1 MKHPGP
7 LFTLLAGV
15 VLAGGIGIVNLA
27 TGTGVAPVAGA
38 ANAANAASVA
48 SSSPPTT
55 SAAPKA
61 EAPKADAPAR
71 ADYAGRVTGGG
82 ASVAVSVRDGHA
94 IAYLCDGK
102 KVEAWLQGVTV
113 GGKLDLKGAKNA
125 SLTGSFDA
133 ASVTGTVTAA
143 GKTWQFSAPP
153 AKKPAGLYRAA
164 PKVKGK
170 TSKVGWIVQP
180 DGSQVGILTTGED
193 SASAPTLDPAAAT
206 ATVDGAPVT
215 AEPVSGLA
223 GNGDF

>member
-1 MKHPGP
+1 MRNPGP

-38 ANAANAASVA
+38 ANAASVGSTSA
-48 SSSPPTT
+48 PPPTT

-61 EAPKADAPAR
+61 AAPKAAAPAR

-125 SLTGSFDA
+125 SLTGSFDV

-143 GKTWQFSAPP
+143 GKTWQFSAPT
-153 AKKPAGLYRAA
+153 AAKPAGLYRAA

-170 TSKVGWIVQP
+170 TGKVGWIVQP
-180 DGSQVGILTTGED
+180 DGSQVGILTTEED
-193 SASAPTLDPAAAT
+193 SAAAPALNFASGAT
-206 ATVDGAPVT
+206 ATVDGVPVT

>member
-38 ANAANAASVA
+38 ANAAAGSSVA
-48 SSSPPTT
+48 PPKT
-55 SAAPKA
+55 SEASKT
-61 EAPKADAPAR
+61 EAPQAQAPAR

-113 GGKLDLKGAKNA
+113 GGKLDLKGAKNS

-133 ASVTGTVTAA
+133 AAVTGTVTAS
-143 GKTWQFSAPP
+143 GKTWQFTAPP
-153 AKKPAGLYRAA
+153 AKKPAGLYRAT

-170 TSKVGWIVQP
+170 QAKVGWIVQP
-180 DGSQVGILTTGED
+180 DGSQVGILTTD
-193 SASAPTLDPAAAT
+193 ADLVAAPALDAAAGT

-215 AEPVSGLA
+215 AEPLSGLT
-223 GNGDF
+223 GSGDF

>member
-15 VLAGGIGIVNLA
+15 VLAGGIGIVTA
-27 TGTGVAPVAGA
+27 VTGTGVAPVAGTA
-38 ANAANAASVA
+38 GAASVTSTTA
-48 SSSPPTT
+48 APPPQATT
-55 SAAPKA
+55 S

-125 SLTGSFDA
+125 SLAGTFDA
-133 ASVTGTVTAA
+133 TSVTGTVTAA
-143 GKTWQFSAPP
+143 GKTWQFTAPT
-153 AKKPAGLYRAA
+153 AKKPAGLYRAT

-170 TSKVGWIVQP
+170 TAKVGWIVQP
-180 DGSQVGILTTGED
+180 DGSQVGILTTDED
-193 SASAPTLDPAAAT
+193 PTSAPALDPAAST
-206 ATVDGAPVT
+206 ATVDGASVT
-215 AEPVSGLA
+215 AEAVSGLA

>member
-15 VLAGGIGIVNLA
+15 VLAGGIGIVTAA

-38 ANAANAASVA
+38 ASAAGAASVTTA
-48 SSSPPTT
+48 PPKPT
-55 SAAPKA
+55 S
-61 EAPKADAPAR
+61 EAPKPEAPRR

-94 IAYLCDGK
+94 IAYVCDGK
-102 KVEAWLQGVTV
+102 KVEAWLQGVTA

-125 SLTGSFDA
+125 SLTGRFDA
-133 ASVTGTVTAA
+133 TAVTGTVTAA
-143 GKTWQFSAPP
+143 GKTWQFTAPS

-170 TSKVGWIVQP
+170 TAKVGWIVLP
-180 DGSQVGILTTGED
+180 DGSQVGILTTDED
-193 SASAPTLDPAAAT
+193 SAVAPALDAAAGT
-206 ATVDGAPVT
+206 ATVDGAPVP
-215 AEPVSGLA
+215 AEAVTGLA
-223 GNGDF
+223 GDGDF

>member
-1 MKHPGP
+1 

-15 VLAGGIGIVNLA
+15 VLAGGIGIVTAA

-38 ANAANAASVA
+38 ASAAGAASVTTA
-48 SSSPPTT
+48 PPETT
-55 SAAPKA
+55 SVAPTP
-61 EAPKADAPAR
+61 EAPQR

-94 IAYLCDGK
+94 IAYVCDGK
-102 KVEAWLQGVTV
+102 KIEAWLQGLTA

-133 ASVTGTVTAA
+133 TAVTGTVTAA
-143 GKTWQFSAPP
+143 GRTWQFTAPT

-170 TSKVGWIVQP
+170 TAKVGWIVLP
-180 DGSQVGILTTGED
+180 DGSQVGILTTDED
-193 SASAPTLDPAAAT
+193 SAAAPALDAAAGT
-206 ATVDGAPVT
+206 ATVDGVPVP
-215 AEPVSGLA
+215 AEAVTGLA
-223 GNGDF
+223 GDGDF